1 MFNFE
6 FVRNKL
12 FFHSFRFLVYSC
24 EGLRHGCGGYGNRI
38 EAISS
43 LFFLA
48 VLTKRAFLIDWNGS
62 LPIGNYLQ
70 PKNINWNYSTAKLD
84 GLRRRRHY
92 WGKGNNIHV
101 ENDVTRSPTES
112 YEDFKKW
119 VENVDFT
126 RLLHRPVEIITSFWF
141 FAPSFRRNKH
151 FSELARMLGNPSR
164 GHRFS
169 MIGCAFHFLFQ
180 KTPAF
185 EERLLAARASLD
197 FKPDV
202 PKIGIHVRLGDLPS
216 FGRQSRRDVRTTDF
230 VRYFTCALQMQR
242 AISEAD
248 PNIAESD
255 IKWFLATDNN
265 DVKKYALENYPHKVR
280 TLTIKLE
287 HIALK
292 KPSEEGLIGVL
303 LDNFLL
309 SESDF
314 LIMSES
320 SFSKTALGLNF
331 LSLEHSTYGEKC
343 LH

>member
-1 MFNFE
+1 M
-6 FVRNKL
+6 
-12 FFHSFRFLVYSC
+12 
-24 EGLRHGCGGYGNRI
+24 
-38 EAISS
+38 
-43 LFFLA
+43 
-48 VLTKRAFLIDWNGS
+48 
-62 LPIGNYLQ
+62 
-70 PKNINWNYSTAKLD
+70 
-84 GLRRRRHY
+84 
-92 WGKGNNIHV
+92 
-101 ENDVTRSPTES
+101 SPTKS

-126 RLLHRPVEIITSFWF
+126 RLLHHPVEIITSFWF
-141 FAPSFRRNKH
+141 FAPNVRRNKY
-151 FSELARMLGNPSR
+151 FSELARMLGNPSS
-164 GHRFS
+164 GHMFS

-185 EERLLAARASLD
+185 EERLLAARASFD

-265 DVKKYALENYPHKVR
+265 DVKKYALENYPYKVR
-280 TLTIKLE
+280 TLAIKIE
-287 HIALK
+287 HIALQ
-292 KPSEEGLIGVL
+292 KPSEEGLVGVL

-314 LIMSES
+314 LIMSQS

-331 LSLEHSTYGEKC
+331 LSLEHDSTYGEKC